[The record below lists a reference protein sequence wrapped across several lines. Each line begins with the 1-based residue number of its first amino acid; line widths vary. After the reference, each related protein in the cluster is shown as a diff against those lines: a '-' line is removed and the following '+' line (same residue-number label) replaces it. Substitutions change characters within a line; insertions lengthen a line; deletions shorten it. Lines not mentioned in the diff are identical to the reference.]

1 MKRIIVRNN
10 WRKRISKAWSALD
23 RLQIIWK
30 SALPQQINKG
40 FFRAVVESVLFYGSS
55 AWTLTKTL
63 ENKLNETYMRMLRAI
78 LNIHWSTHPSKER
91 LYGNLV
97 QITSVIEE
105 RRTKF
110 ADHSYR
116 SKDVVVSGLILWTP
130 KHNKV
135 KVGPPS
141 KTYTNQLTEDADCQL
156 KGLPRAMDGREYWRG
171 SVNMFRAIRPIR

>member
-1 MKRIIVRNN
+1 MKRMIVHNN
-10 WRKRISKAWSALD
+10 WRKRISKAWCALD

-30 SALPQQINKG
+30 SALPEQINKG

-63 ENKLNETYMRMLRAI
+63 ENKLNETYTRMLRAI
-78 LNIHWSTHPSKER
+78 LNIHWSTYPSKER

-97 QITSVIEE
+97 QITSVIKE

-110 ADHSYR
+110 ADDSYR
-116 SKDVVVSGLILWTP
+116 SKDIVVSDLILWTP

-141 KTYTNQLTEDADCQL
+141 KTYTNQLQKMLIVNLRTSQEL
-156 KGLPRAMDGREYWRG
+156 WRAENTGEGVYW
-171 SVNMFRAIRPIR
+171 VRAIRLIR